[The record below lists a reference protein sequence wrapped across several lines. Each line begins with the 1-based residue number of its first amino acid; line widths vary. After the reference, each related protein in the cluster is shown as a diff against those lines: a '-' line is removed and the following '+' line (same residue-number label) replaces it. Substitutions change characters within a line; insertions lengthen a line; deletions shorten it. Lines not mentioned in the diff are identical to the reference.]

1 MMPTSNNPNDASVN
15 APSAAL
21 AYTAFS
27 SVFGNY
33 NLTVMPATPGKV
45 DLGFPSIPY
54 LSLEALLYSQA
65 AANPAVSPTNV
76 MSGTNIGEQATTG
89 AQTQHDST
97 GTARLLSG
105 YTNSV

>member
-1 MMPTSNNPNDASVN
+1 MMPSNTPNDTAVN

-27 SVFGNY
+27 GVFGNY
-33 NLTVMPATPGKV
+33 NLTVTPATPGTV
-45 DLGFPSIPY
+45 DLGFPFIPY

-65 AANPAVSPTNV
+65 AANPAVNPTSI
-76 MSGTNIGEQATTG
+76 MSGSNVGQQVTSG
-89 AQTQHDST
+89 ANTQVDST

-105 YTNSV
+105 YTNKP

>member
-1 MMPTSNNPNDASVN
+1 MMPLSQNPSDASVN

-27 SVFGNY
+27 GVFGNY
-33 NLTVMPATPGKV
+33 NLVVTPATPGKV

-65 AANPAVSPTNV
+65 AANPAVNPTNIT
-76 MSGTNIGEQATTG
+76 SGSNIGQQSTTG
-89 AQTQHDST
+89 QSTVTDST
-97 GTARLLSG
+97 GTARLLTG
-105 YTNSV
+105 YINTQ